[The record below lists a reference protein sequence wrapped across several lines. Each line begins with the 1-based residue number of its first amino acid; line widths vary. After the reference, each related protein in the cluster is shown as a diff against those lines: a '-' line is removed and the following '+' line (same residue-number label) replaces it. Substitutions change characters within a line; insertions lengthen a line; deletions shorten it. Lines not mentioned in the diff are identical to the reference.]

1 MKSLKNALW
10 SGRVVAKPRR
20 ECAAIFLDT
29 LIEAA
34 AYRERSLQL
43 AGDGAEAV
51 EHKVFAHA
59 VDPLAAGRQRAAHKV
74 TAFPLTRA
82 ETPHDLN
89 AGRHTWVQH
98 TAQQYDTKKKN
109 KNPQRFS
116 SVFTRK
122 HIHTHLA
129 LHVHD
134 DHRVGAVAHH
144 KVLRVF
150 GQQDDVVDR
159 DVGAGRRSQGF
170 EGVAALGGLHVP
182 HLMTNGSQR

>member
-1 MKSLKNALW
+1 MR
-10 SGRVVAKPRR
+10 SGLVVAKQRR
-20 ECAAIFLDT
+20 ECAAIFSDA

-74 TAFPLTRA
+74 TAFPLTGA
-82 ETPHDLN
+82 ETPHDLH

-98 TAQQYDTKKKN
+98 IARQQKTHKKK
-109 KNPQRFS
+109 PRQRFS
-116 SVFTRK
+116 SVFTRN
-122 HIHTHLA
+122 HIRAHLA

-144 KVLRVF
+144 KVFRVF

-159 DVGAGRRSQGF
+159 DVGAGGRSQGL

-182 HLMTNGSQR
+182 HLVTNGLQR

>member
-1 MKSLKNALW
+1 MKSLKNALR
-10 SGRVVAKPRR
+10 SGRVVAKQRR
-20 ECAAIFLDT
+20 ECAAIFSDT

-34 AYRERSLQL
+34 VYRERSLQL

-74 TAFPLTRA
+74 TAFPLTGA
-82 ETPHDLN
+82 ETPHDLH

-98 TAQQYDTKKKN
+98 TAQQRGKKTL
-109 KNPQRFS
+109 QCFS
-116 SVFTRK
+116 SAFTRK

-159 DVGAGRRSQGF
+159 DVCTS
-170 EGVAALGGLHVP
+170 
-182 HLMTNGSQR
+182 